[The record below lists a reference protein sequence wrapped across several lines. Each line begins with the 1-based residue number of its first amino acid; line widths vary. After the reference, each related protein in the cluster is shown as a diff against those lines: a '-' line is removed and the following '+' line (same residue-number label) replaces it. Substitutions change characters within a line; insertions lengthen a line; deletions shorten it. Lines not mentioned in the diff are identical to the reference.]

1 MSIGENIKKYRI
13 RKGLTQSELAA
24 RCGISKNSI
33 GNYETNKRDTTTPM
47 LEKIASALDLST
59 WELMVDED
67 EKKDT
72 VSIGEKIKTLRKS
85 RGLTQAELATL
96 CGLSRNSIYYYENN
110 SISTLPNTANIE
122 KIASAL
128 GVSTWELMANKDTRE
143 DGAWFAI
150 QQKLTHVGYKMS
162 WDEDN
167 ASVWIDYP
175 DGTLEV
181 TENEIE
187 ELNKTADIFL
197 KVQLQMLKE
206 KNISRFRSYRK
217 K

>member
-33 GNYETNKRDTTTPM
+33 GNYETNKRDATTPM

>member
-1 MSIGENIKKYRI
+1 M
-13 RKGLTQSELAA
+13 
-24 RCGISKNSI
+24 
-33 GNYETNKRDTTTPM
+33 
-47 LEKIASALDLST
+47 
-59 WELMVDED
+59 
-67 EKKDT
+67 
-72 VSIGEKIKTLRKS
+72 SIGEKIKMLRKAK
-85 RGLTQAELATL
+85 GLTQAELAAR
-96 CGLSRNSIYYYENN
+96 CGLSRNSIYYYE
-110 SISTLPNTANIE
+110 STDTSTLPNTANIE
-122 KIASAL
+122 KIATAL
-128 GVSTWELMANKDTRE
+128 GVSTWELIADKYNDRE
-143 DGAWFAI
+143 DGSLFAI
-150 QQKLTHVGYKMS
+150 QQKLTHIGYGLSRDK
-162 WDEDN
+162 DN